1 MATINDSWDTT
12 TPAGGDAVSSGDDK
26 IRELKRAVEE
36 RMKNLGL
43 KWPSGTDAASGIF
56 RVSSD
61 NYVADEV
68 SIYASDE
75 STKQIRVT
83 DTAVELNDAT
93 TIDDTLDVTG
103 NATFSSDLNCT
114 GTLQEGG
121 TAVVTQDTKRI
132 VVLQQMINP
141 SGADLG
147 PNDMRLSFPDGVSS
161 GTMTGF
167 FARLKSSDPDW
178 DLSFNANAFTDDSA
192 LGNNAYTSISG
203 LSFATNA
210 LSISFT
216 SSQGITVRFTTT
228 SVTAGQIDLG
238 VVLQLDY

>member
-26 IRELKRAVEE
+26 IRELKRAIEE

-43 KWPSGTDAASGIF
+43 KWPAGTDAASGMF

-93 TIDDTLDVTG
+93 TVDDTLDVTG

-147 PNDMRLSFPDGVSS
+147 PSDMRLSFPNDIAS
-161 GTMTGF
+161 GTMVSF
-167 FARLKSSDPDW
+167 FARLKSTDPDW
-178 DLSFNANAFTDDSA
+178 DVSYDADAFSDGAA
-192 LGNNAYTSISG
+192 LGNNAYTGISG
-203 LSFATNA
+203 FSFEASG

-216 SSQGITVRFTTT
+216 ESQGITVSFSTS
-228 SVTAGQIDLG
+228 SVTAGQINLG
-238 VVLQLDY
+238 VVLELDY